1 MEKYFKRKSK
11 FESSIPQK
19 EDDNSSSAKQ
29 SRIEINLTDLLANPG
44 LRPRIMD
51 YNPNDQDQIC
61 RAYLQKGPC
70 QPRDQYSVAKE
81 AAFCLCCYLFKLDIG
96 DEAGGEAFVGL
107 AFHGHDEYEKS
118 SSQGNFLELLK
129 FLDDYNEDVK
139 VVALSN
145 APQNLKLAAPDIQKD
160 IVSVAV
166 FETINVIC
174 RELSDALFSILIDE
188 ARDISIKQMEVV
200 IQYVDKIGQL
210 IERFI
215 GIEHVANTIALSL
228 KQAMENLFSRLG
240 LSISRLWGQGY
251 DAASNMQCELN
262 GLKTL
267 ILRENPCAY
276 YVYCFSHQLQ
286 LALIVV
292 AKNHNQVALL
302 FTLVTNVV
310 NVVRASCKRRDI
322 LRDKQAAKVVEEVN
336 MGELSSGQGFKSRN
350 QSQTCW

>member
-1 MEKYFKRKSK
+1 
-11 FESSIPQK
+11 
-19 EDDNSSSAKQ
+19 
-29 SRIEINLTDLLANPG
+29 
-44 LRPRIMD
+44 MD
-51 YNPNDQDQIC
+51 YNPNDQDQIR

-70 QPRDQYSVAKE
+70 QPRDHNFPQK
-81 AAFCLCCYLFKLDIG
+81 AFGQKLRRFNQSWFS
-96 DEAGGEAFVGL
+96 EFPNWFLLRQGL

-129 FLDDYNEDVK
+129 FLADYNEDVK
-139 VVALSN
+139 AVALSN
-145 APQNLKLAAPDIQKD
+145 APQNLKLTAPDIQKD

-174 RELSDALFSILIDE
+174 RELNDALFSLLIDE
-188 ARDISIKQMEVV
+188 ARDISIKQMVVV
-200 IQYVDKIGQL
+200 IHIDKIGQL

-240 LSISRLWGQGY
+240 LSISRLWSQGY
-251 DAASNMQCELN
+251 DGASNMQCELN

-267 ILRENPCAY
+267 ILRKNPCAY
-276 YVYCFSHQLQ
+276 YVHCFAHQLQ

-292 AKNHNQVALL
+292 AKNHDQIALL

-310 NVVRASCKRRDI
+310 NVVRASCKHRDI
-322 LRDKQAAKVVEEVN
+322 LRDKQAAKVVEELN
-336 MGELSSGQGFKSRN
+336 MGELSSGQGFKSGN
-350 QSQTCW
+350 QSQTYW